1 MVRALVLA
9 LLVLASGCTSTLDV
23 IDEGLAIERE
33 AKTLQQRERFG
44 EAATTYGK
52 ASTKFGEAHA
62 LSLEEGQPVFTS
74 FLNAKLSIVAR
85 NQADCSRPDVLESG
99 SWEDARLLYV
109 DSAAFAARGGFV
121 KMQYLALSG
130 QAECVRPDK
139 NPQGDWAK
147 AGEFYAKAAE
157 LAKSIDDDEGRGEL
171 LRLQVLCSIEGDWKR
186 ELDPENRRLLERA
199 AWLGDE
205 ESADLL
211 GLDLNTM
218 PRKEPK
224 DRKLSGPGVRPS
236 PGDPNGDKGP
246 QPAGRGLQGDP
257 RGN

>member
-52 ASTKFGEAHA
+52 ANDKFSEAHA

-74 FLNAKLSIVAR
+74 FLNAKLAIVAR
-85 NQADCSRPDVLESG
+85 SRAECSRPDAMEGG

-109 DSAAFAARGGFV
+109 DSAAFASRGGFV
-121 KMQYLALSG
+121 KMQYLGLSG
-130 QAECVRPDK
+130 QAECVRPDN
-139 NPQGDWAK
+139 NPAGDWAK
-147 AGEFYAKAAE
+147 AGDFYAKAAE
-157 LAKSIDDDEGRGEL
+157 LAKSIDDDAGRGEL
-171 LRLQVLCSIEGDWKR
+171 LRLQVFCALEGDWKR
-186 ELDPENRRLLERA
+186 ELDAKTRRLLERA

-205 ESADLL
+205 KSADLL
-211 GLDLNTM
+211 GLDLNNM
-218 PRKEPK
+218 PRKEAK
-224 DRKLSGPGVRPS
+224 DRKLSGPGVRPN
-236 PGDPNGDKGP
+236 PGDPNGDQGP

>member
-33 AKTLQQRERFG
+33 AKTLQSRERFG

-52 ASTKFGEAHA
+52 ASTKFSEAHA

-85 NQADCSRPDVLESG
+85 SQAECTRPDANESG
-99 SWEDARLLYV
+99 SWEDSRLLYV
-109 DSAAFAARGGFV
+109 DSAAFASRGGFV
-121 KMQYLALSG
+121 KMQYLGLSG
-130 QAECVRPDK
+130 QAECIRPDK
-139 NPQGDWAK
+139 NPKGDWAK
-147 AGEFYAKAAE
+147 AGELYAKAAE
-157 LAKSIDDDEGRGEL
+157 LARSIDDDEGRGEL
-171 LRLQVLCSIEGDWKR
+171 LRLQVFCAVEGDWKR
-186 ELDPENRRLLERA
+186 KLDPENQRLLERS

-205 ESADLL
+205 TSADLL
-211 GLDLNTM
+211 GLDLGTM
-218 PRKEPK
+218 PRKEKK
-224 DRKLSGPGVRPS
+224 DRTLSGPGVRPS
-236 PGDPNGDKGP
+236 PGDPNAQKGP